1 MKIDGAG
8 SDNSFFTAIVAV
20 MSIVPVAMPI
30 VIKVFM
36 KLAASGREDA
46 QEMKDALERAEEDL
60 K

>member
-1 MKIDGAG
+1 VKIDGAG
-8 SDNSFFTAIVAV
+8 SDSSFFTAIVAV
-20 MSIVPVAMPI
+20 MSIVPVALPI

-46 QEMKDALERAEEDL
+46 QEMKDALERANEDL

>member
-1 MKIDGAG
+1 
-8 SDNSFFTAIVAV
+8 